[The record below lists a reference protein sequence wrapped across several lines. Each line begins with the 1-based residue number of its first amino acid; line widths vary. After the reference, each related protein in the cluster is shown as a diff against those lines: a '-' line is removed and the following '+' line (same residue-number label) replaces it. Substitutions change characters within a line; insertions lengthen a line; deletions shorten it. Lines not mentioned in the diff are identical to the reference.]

1 MRVVEGTDT
10 TYRLARKHRIK
21 VAFGSDMLFN
31 PNGLDR
37 QGVQLV
43 KLSRWF
49 ETPEV
54 LRIATSGNAALL
66 AMCGER
72 NPYPAKL
79 GVVEEGALADALL
92 VDGNPLEPCI
102 LHGATNM
109 RP

>member
-1 MRVVEGTDT
+1 
-10 TYRLARKHRIK
+10 
-21 VAFGSDMLFN
+21 MLFN